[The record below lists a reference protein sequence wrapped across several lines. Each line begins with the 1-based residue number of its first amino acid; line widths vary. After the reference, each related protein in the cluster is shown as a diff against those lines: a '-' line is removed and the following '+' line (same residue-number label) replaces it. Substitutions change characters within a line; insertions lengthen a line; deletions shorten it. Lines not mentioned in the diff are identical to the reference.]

1 MFPKGCGNA
10 HVGVDGVV
18 DVRCKGIRN
27 FSAQCM
33 WAKLEIMTSVMKG
46 VLSVSKLG
54 GYGTTLSNQ
63 F

>member
-1 MFPKGCGNA
+1 M
-10 HVGVDGVV
+10 GVDGVV

-33 WAKLEIMTSVMKG
+33 WAKLEIMISVMKG

>member
-1 MFPKGCGNA
+1 MFPKECGIGR
-10 HVGVDGVV
+10 VGFDGVV
-18 DVRCKGIRN
+18 DMRCKGIRN

-33 WAKLEIMTSVMKG
+33 WAKLEIMVSVMKG

-54 GYGTTLSNQ
+54 GYGATLSNQ